1 MEIDPALIWL
11 FTNAACNGCSMSQIC
26 NGENLWQWSWLEI
39 RLNTFCQS
47 PILQGKQKQLVKSDV
62 NSVVDMLNAGVPI
75 EPSQNNKSHHNQ

>member
-26 NGENLWQWSWLEI
+26 DGENLWQWSWLEI

-47 PILQGKQKQLVKSDV
+47 TILQGKQKQLVKSDV